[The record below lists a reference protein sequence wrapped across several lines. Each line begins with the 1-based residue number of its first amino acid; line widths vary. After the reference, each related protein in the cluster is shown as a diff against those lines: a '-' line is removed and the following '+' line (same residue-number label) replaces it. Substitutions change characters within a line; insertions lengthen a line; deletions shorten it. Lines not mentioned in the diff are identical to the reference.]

1 MYELI
6 KVWTDI
12 GGPKPVAILARIVE
26 ENNGQYKIQ
35 YFSPSEDRDHGR
47 IVYRYE
53 DELYEIDDDSVTEYL
68 DPMIES
74 DIGYV
79 QVGDNA
85 WVRSGSDS
93 DEDYEPSDEEND
105 EDEED
110 ENEEEFQEEDEEE
123 FLDEE

>member
-53 DELYEIDDDSVTEYL
+53 DEVYEIDDDSVTEYL
-68 DPMIES
+68 DPMK
-74 DIGYV
+74 IGRAHV
-79 QVGDNA
+79 
-85 WVRSGSDS
+85 
-93 DEDYEPSDEEND
+93 
-105 EDEED
+105 
-110 ENEEEFQEEDEEE
+110 
-123 FLDEE
+123 